1 MPAVG
6 ESFVAGGKPFRPLA
20 GGSPVSVF
28 AEIQICRRVLD
39 DNDHGLIV
47 GDFTAQG
54 AVGEVPKSEAGGQRA
69 LRMNGSGP
77 IRRASNRAALVSYPT
92 HRSLRVN
99 MDLAPRGLYGVRFY
113 DPKVGFFA

>member
-1 MPAVG
+1 
-6 ESFVAGGKPFRPLA
+6 
-20 GGSPVSVF
+20 
-28 AEIQICRRVLD
+28 
-39 DNDHGLIV
+39 
-47 GDFTAQG
+47 
-54 AVGEVPKSEAGGQRA
+54 
-69 LRMNGSGP
+69 MNGSGP